1 MDQEL
6 KGQEPVEEFANRLGL
21 HFSDWLLFSRAL
33 THRSYLN
40 EHPEALEDNER
51 LEFLGDAVLDFVVGA
66 WLYNRYPEMPEGD
79 LTRMRSALV
88 HTEQLADFARQI
100 SLGRALRVGR
110 GEIQG
115 GGRDRS
121 PLLCD
126 TFEAIVGAIY
136 LDGGIEAVNRFI
148 NPFLEATAEDII
160 IHRRNEDPKSLLQE
174 WAQGQG
180 FGAPDYITSNSSGPD
195 HLKMFE
201 VVVYINGTEHGQ
213 GKGPSKQVAAKAAA
227 RDALRKM
234 GMME

>member
-1 MDQEL
+1 MENDN
-6 KGQEPVEEFANRLGL
+6 KGQEPVEEFARRLGL
-21 HFSDWLLFSRAL
+21 HFTDWLLFSRAL

-88 HTEQLADFARQI
+88 HTEQLANFGRQI
-100 SLGRALRVGR
+100 HLGRALRVGR

-115 GGRDRS
+115 GGRERS

-126 TFEAIVGAIY
+126 TFEAMIGAIY
-136 LDGGIEAVNRFI
+136 LDGGIEAVNRFFY
-148 NPFLEATAEDII
+148 PFLESTADEII
-160 IHRRNEDPKSLLQE
+160 VNRRNEDPKSMLQE
-174 WAQGQG
+174 WAQAQG
-180 FGAPDYITSNSSGPD
+180 FGAPDYVTSNASGPD
-195 HLKMFE
+195 HLKLFE
-201 VVVYINGTEHGQ
+201 VVVLVNGQELGHGN
-213 GKGPSKQVAAKAAA
+213 GSSKQVAAKAAA

-234 GMME
+234 GMMD